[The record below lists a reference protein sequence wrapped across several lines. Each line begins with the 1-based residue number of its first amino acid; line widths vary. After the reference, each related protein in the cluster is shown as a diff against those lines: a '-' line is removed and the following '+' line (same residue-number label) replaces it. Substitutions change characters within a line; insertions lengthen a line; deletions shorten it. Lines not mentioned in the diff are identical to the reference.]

1 MYQKHEQAATS
12 RGTSL
17 CSNSNRFR
25 SRSCKT
31 KLECVASLF
40 EGADATG
47 SGPLI
52 FPGLISPLL
61 YITLNSSSIQHTP
74 HYGIVVL
81 TLTVSKVTV
90 PRTLALCEVTAM
102 PASTGPLILSVTLD
116 PATGVQVVPSLEV
129 YAV

>member
-1 MYQKHEQAATS
+1 MYQKHEQVGTS
-12 RGTSL
+12 RGTSI
-17 CSNSNRFR
+17 CPNSNRFR
-25 SRSCKT
+25 SRSCNT

-52 FPGLISPLL
+52 FPGLIPPLL
-61 YITLNSSSIQHTP
+61 YITLKSSSTQHTP

-90 PRTLALCEVTAM
+90 PRTLALCEVTAK
-102 PASTGPLILSVTLD
+102 PASTGPLILIVTLEL
-116 PATGVQVVPSLEV
+116 ATGVQLVPSPEV
-129 YAV
+129 